1 MTSMALLWAASMGVA
16 AAIAGGP
23 LRDAL
28 ERGILAH
35 ALDSRVES
43 ARPARGSGPH
53 VGYPASS
60 NDSSTE

>member
-16 AAIAGGP
+16 AAMADGP

-43 ARPARGSGPH
+43 ARQDVRPGGAVS
-53 VGYPASS
+53 VA
-60 NDSSTE
+60 